1 MSMAGGAS
9 VERTA
14 LQAGVGVCKTCI
26 HELTSAS
33 RTLKRDYQ
41 SAGSGWKDQQYA
53 RLGGIVEECC
63 SALQKPISELEDCKQ
78 SLDKLLSAVAA
89 YDEVNL

>member
-1 MSMAGGAS
+1 MASGVS

-14 LQAGVGVCKTCI
+14 LQSGIGVCKTCI
-26 HELTSAS
+26 HELSSAS

-53 RLGGIVEECC
+53 RLGGIIEECC
-63 SALQKPISELEDCKQ
+63 SSLEKPISELESCQ
-78 SLDKLLSAVAA
+78 VSLEKLLSTVTA
-89 YDEVNL
+89 YEEVSL

>member
-1 MSMAGGAS
+1 MASGVS

-14 LQAGVGVCKTCI
+14 LQSGIGVCKTCI
-26 HELTSAS
+26 HELSDAS

-53 RLGGIVEECC
+53 RLGGIIEECC
-63 SALQKPISELEDCKQ
+63 SALEKPTSELEGCQ
-78 SLDKLLSAVAA
+78 ASLEKLLKAVAD
-89 YDEVNL
+89 YEEVSL